1 MSDFPG
7 GERVQGR
14 VSIVTGASRGI
25 GRAIAVQLGRD
36 GGQVVVNYVGR
47 ESDARETAEL
57 IEQVGGKAVVE
68 QADVRRMEDAERLL
82 ETALASFGRVD
93 VVVNNAGITRDGL
106 LMRMKEEDWD
116 DVLDTNLRGAF
127 HMIKAAAR
135 PMMKQRS
142 GRIINITS
150 VVGIVGNPGQA
161 NYVSAKAGLI
171 GLTKSTAR
179 EFAPRGITVNAVA
192 PGYIETEMTRELS
205 GELTERMK
213 EGIPLGRIGS
223 PEDVAKAVAFLASE
237 DAAYITGQVLAVDG
251 GMVM

>member
-1 MSDFPG
+1 MIKAVG

-14 VSIVTGASRGI
+14 VTIVTGASRGI
-25 GRAIAVQLGRD
+25 GRAIAVQLGQN
-36 GGQVVVNYVGR
+36 GGQVVVNFVGR
-47 ESDARETAEL
+47 ESDARKTAEL
-57 IEQVGGKAVVE
+57 IQAAGGQAVVE
-68 QADVRRMEDAERLL
+68 QADVRRMEDAERLI

-93 VVVNNAGITRDGL
+93 IVVNNAGITRDGL

-150 VVGIVGNPGQA
+150 VVGLIGNPGQA

-192 PGYIETEMTRELS
+192 PGYIETEMTRGLS
-205 GELTERMK
+205 GDLTQRMK
-213 EGIPLGRIGS
+213 EGIPLGRIGT
-223 PEDVAKAVAFLASE
+223 PEDVAKAVAFLAS
-237 DAAYITGQVLAVDG
+237 DDSAYITGQVLAVDG